1 MEIMIVSNVVL
12 WLVVIALGVL
22 TMALARQIGLL
33 HERSAPL
40 GAVVSDKGP
49 EVGDDAPEF
58 DLEEF
63 STGQQV
69 KIGGVRENGQDLLV
83 LFLAPHCPMC
93 NKLLPTAISMAE
105 TEHLDVAIVSDGP
118 REEHEEYLR
127 THDLGD
133 IPYIVSANVGIQ
145 FQVGRVPYAILLSSD
160 GKILSKGL
168 VNTREHL
175 ESLVEAKV
183 TGIATI
189 QEYLKRRRAD
199 HGDGG
204 DISPEEQLKNVGTGQ
219 A

>member
-1 MEIMIVSNVVL
+1 MEIMFVSNVVL
-12 WLVVIALGVL
+12 WVIVIALGVL

-40 GAVVSDKGP
+40 GAVISDKGP
-49 EVGDDAPEF
+49 EVGDEAPEF
-58 DLEEF
+58 DLEDF
-63 STGQQV
+63 STGQKV
-69 KIGGVRENGQDLLV
+69 RIGGVRENGQDLLV

-105 TEHLDVAIVSDGP
+105 SEHLDVAIVSDGP

-127 THDLGD
+127 THTLGD
-133 IPYIVSANVGIQ
+133 IPYVVSANVGIR
-145 FQVGRVPYAILLSSD
+145 FQVGRVPYAILLSND
-160 GKILSKGL
+160 GRILSKGL

-183 TGIATI
+183 TGVATI
-189 QEYLKRRRAD
+189 QEYLRRRNAGHAD
-199 HGDGG
+199 GEDAGA
-204 DISPEEQLKNVGTGQ
+204 EEALKKVGTEQ

>member
-1 MEIMIVSNVVL
+1 MVEIMIISNVLL
-12 WLVVIALGVL
+12 WLIVISLGVL

-40 GAVVSDKGP
+40 GAVISDKGP

-58 DLEEF
+58 DLEDF
-63 STGQQV
+63 STGQEV
-69 KIGGVRENGQDLLV
+69 KIGGVRENGRDLLV
-83 LFLAPHCPMC
+83 LFLAPNCPMC
-93 NKLLPTAISMAE
+93 NKLLPIAILMAE
-105 TEHLDVAIVSDGP
+105 SEHLDVVIVSDGS

-127 THDLGD
+127 THELGD
-133 IPYIVSANVGIQ
+133 IPYIVSANVGIR

-175 ESLVEAKV
+175 ESLVEAKI
-183 TGIATI
+183 TGIPTI
-189 QEYLKRRRAD
+189 QEYMKRHKHN
-199 HGDGG
+199 HGDAAG
-204 DISPEEQLKNVGTGQ
+204 PEELKKVGTEQ